1 MAIEPTPT
9 NHSENKK
16 SNRILIIIIIILSV
30 FCAILLW
37 QYFELRKQ
45 NSDKASEIEYITDDR
60 AKIQE
65 ELEGMLSELD
75 SMETD
80 NDSIRMELDTR
91 KAEIE
96 ELLEKSKNKDYA
108 IYKLRKE
115 TKTLRT
121 IMKGYVVVIDSLN
134 TLNIGLRQ
142 ENEEVRTTLSQERNR
157 IQQLQ
162 KTKQELSGK
171 VEIASRLQAQS
182 ITAFG
187 VKVKRDLT
195 GKEIDRASRT
205 DKIRSCFTLSANKVA
220 EAGEKFLYLR
230 IIGPDG
236 IILVDYEDV
245 DPRFEFEGMRG
256 VYSDKMSINY
266 QNTAKEYCLDWARP
280 NEDYEFQSG
289 MYEIAIYAENYKIG
303 SISLELK

>member
-1 MAIEPTPT
+1 MATEPNPVSS
-9 NHSENKK
+9 NENKK
-16 SNRILIIIIIILSV
+16 SNRILIIIIVILSV

-45 NSDKASEIEYITDDR
+45 SADKSSEIEYIADDR
-60 AKIQE
+60 AKIQQ
-65 ELEGMLSELD
+65 ELEDMLAEYD
-75 SMETD
+75 SLETD

-96 ELLEKSKNKDYA
+96 DLLEKAKNKDYA

-142 ENEEVRTTLSQERNR
+142 ENEEVRTTLSKERGR
-157 IQQLQ
+157 IQELQ
-162 KTKQELSGK
+162 KTKEELSGK
-171 VEIASRLQAQS
+171 VEIASQLEARN
-182 ITAFG
+182 INAFG

-195 GKEIDRASRT
+195 GKEINRASRT
-205 DKIRSCFTLSANKVA
+205 DKIRTCFMLSANAVA
-220 EAGEKFLYLR
+220 EAGEKYLYMR

-245 DPRFEFEGMRG
+245 DPRFEFDGLRG
-256 VYSDKMSINY
+256 VYSDKLQIIY
-266 QNTAKEYCLDWARP
+266 QNTAKEYCLDWSRP
-280 NEDYEFQSG
+280 NEEYEFQSG
-289 MYEIAIYAENYKIG
+289 NYEISIFAENYKIG
-303 SISLELK
+303 SVSLELK